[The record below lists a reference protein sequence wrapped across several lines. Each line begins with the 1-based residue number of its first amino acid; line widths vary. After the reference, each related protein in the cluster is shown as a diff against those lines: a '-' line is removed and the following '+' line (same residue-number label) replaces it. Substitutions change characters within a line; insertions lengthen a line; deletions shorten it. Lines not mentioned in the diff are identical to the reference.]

1 MSLYELKNR
10 SCEIVSDFMR
20 KRDRETLTALIAGLI
35 TGVIIFF
42 TVLR

>member
-1 MSLYELKNR
+1 MSFFELKSR

-20 KRDRETLTALIAGLI
+20 KRDRETLAALIAGLI

-42 TVLR
+42 TMLR